1 MATKNIYSSILGYDP
16 YESQINE
23 RKLWSGLYQGA
34 QSPYERMGLA
44 LAQLGGNLF
53 GGETREQKEFSSLN
67 DVIKQV
73 GSQYTP
79 GSAEYYR
86 AVSDALP
93 PEMVESKTRAA
104 QLALELERKD
114 QEQVRSDV
122 KFLKDNPDQ
131 LATEIQG
138 LQTKLENK
146 AKVLGWNP
154 TETAQEVPPEI
165 MAKLVTAPEYKRILQ
180 LSSAGQTA
188 LIDRAQKEEKEATDL
203 AISKLNLSMKDLDI
217 RGKEL
222 NIEKLTREI
231 SGIKNDVLASRE
243 FFRVNNLD
251 YTKPLDA
258 QNIPAKLKYT
268 PGFMSSL
275 ISAQKKAL
283 EGVPTPPAAPGAPS
297 TTPNVQP
304 LTKLEVEARGGRFEE
319 GWDYALVD
327 GQLRRQPKKK

>member
-1 MATKNIYSSILGYDP
+1 MATKNIYTNILGYDP
-16 YESQINE
+16 YERQLQE
-23 RKLWSGLYQGA
+23 QKLWSGMYSSA

-44 LAQLGGNLF
+44 LSQLGGALF
-53 GGETREQKEFSSLN
+53 GGENQQQKEFGSLN
-67 DVIKQV
+67 EVMKQV
-73 GSQYTP
+73 GSQFTP
-79 GSAEYYR
+79 GTAEYYR
-86 AVSDALP
+86 AVADALP
-93 PEMVESKTRAA
+93 PEMANSKTRAA

-114 QEQVRSDV
+114 QEQLRSDV

-131 LATEIQG
+131 LPTEIQG

-146 AKVLGWNP
+146 ARVLGWNP

-165 MAKLVTAPEYKRILQ
+165 MAKLAVTPEYKRILQ
-180 LSSAGQTA
+180 LSTAGQTA
-188 LIDRAQKEEKEATDL
+188 AIDKAQKEEKEATDL
-203 AISKLNLSMKDLDI
+203 AVSKLNLSMKDLDI

-222 NIEKLTREI
+222 NIEKLSREI

-283 EGVPTPPAAPGAPS
+283 EGAPSTAAPGASAAPA
-297 TTPNVQP
+297 VKP
-304 LTKLEVEARGGRFEE
+304 LTKAEVEAQGVKFDSGYE
-319 GWDYALVD
+319 YAIID
-327 GQLRRQPKKK
+327 GKLSRKKK